1 MAKGT
6 STIEVQGRQLSVSSL
21 DKVLY
26 PADGFTKEYNKLAE
40 EGWEFV
46 SPLFT
51 QPGQRATEPA
61 RTFVVFRRAKK

>member
-26 PADGFTKEYNKLAE
+26 PADGFTK
-40 EGWEFV
+40 
-46 SPLFT
+46 
-51 QPGQRATEPA
+51 GQLIDYYVRVAP
-61 RTFVVFRRAKK
+61 VLLPP